1 MRSGTLCRCGRQ
13 HRLVSLAEAPG
24 NPRGRSKRPR
34 ELAVDRGTIAEVDQ
48 GGARRSRA
56 ERQSAGAC
64 PQTRLRE
71 SYVRFGFRIGDRE
84 WGSGW
89 LVTLAVF
96 AIAIGVF
103 FLIAL
108 PAWLRDDPVWKSLE
122 GVTSISLASRG
133 AACAVHGNGAVACW
147 GSFREDGPPDRTFVS
162 VSAAQ
167 HHACGVT
174 TDRFVVCWRSDGR
187 PWGEPQGERFVSV
200 SSGLDYAC
208 GVTSDG
214 SLRCWGAAGFGHG
227 AVPDGK
233 FTAVS
238 IGDYHSCGIRADG
251 FCRLLGRQRP
261 WSGCAARGR
270 LQLTQRRSSLH
281 LRHQGR
287 PVCRVLGGQRR
298 WADHTARGELLLHH
312 RRAEVR
318 VWGEARPL
326 RRLLGTERAGSGDT
340 PARAIHRGECRLQS
354 GLWHHD
360 QRYRCLLG
368 PRSLN
373 RCREHRPGAVYPRQ
387 ESNLRTWFRKPL
399 LYPLSYGGLPV

>member
-251 FCRLLGRQRP
+251 SVACWGANDRGQ
-261 WSGCAARGR
+261 AAPPEGAF
-270 LQLTQRRSSLH
+270 SSLSAGPLYTCGIRVDQSVECWGANDAGQTTPPAESFSSITAGRKYACGVRPDH
-281 LRHQGR
+281 SVACWGLNAQGR
-287 PVCRVLGGQRR
+287 ATPPPGQF
-298 WADHTARGELLLHH
+298 T
-312 RRAEVR
+312 EVS
-318 VWGEARPL
+318 
-326 RRLLGTERAGSGDT
+326 AGSNQACGIT
-340 PARAIHRGECRLQS
+340 TSATVVC
-354 GLWHHD
+354 W
-360 QRYRCLLG
+360 G
-368 PRSLN
+368 PGR
-373 RCREHRPGAVYPRQ
+373 
-387 ESNLRTWFRKPL
+387 
-399 LYPLSYGGLPV
+399 